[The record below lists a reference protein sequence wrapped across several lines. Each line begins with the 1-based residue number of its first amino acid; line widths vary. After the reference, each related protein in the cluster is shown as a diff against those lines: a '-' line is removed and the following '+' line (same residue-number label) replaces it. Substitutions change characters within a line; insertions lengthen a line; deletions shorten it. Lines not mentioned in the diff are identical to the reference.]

1 MKFTQIKDYKAEAYE
16 ILNNK
21 SGIIKNV
28 IDNNTIIYS
37 LAIKRNIRGK
47 EALAYIMPKKLEFWN
62 NGNYDMFD
70 VAFKIQN
77 ASEEMY
83 SKIKMIEVRLYKNN
97 KIIAKR
103 VANERSIKK
112 LKEHD
117 IFFGGLNGELNCSF
131 KARKI
136 SERTSFW
143 KSSPY
148 DLTTPDKVEI
158 LLSVFNK
165 NKINTYIVESNYVA

>member
-1 MKFTQIKDYKAEAYE
+1 MKFIQIKDYKANTYE

-21 SGIIKNV
+21 AGVIKSIIN
-28 IDNNTIIYS
+28 NNTIIYS
-37 LAIKRNIRGK
+37 LAIPKIIRGK
-47 EALAYIMPKKLEFWN
+47 EALTYIQPKKLEFWN
-62 NGNYDMFD
+62 NGSYEMFD

-77 ASEEMY
+77 ASEEIY

-103 VANERSIKK
+103 IASEYSIKN

-117 IFFGGLNGELNCSF
+117 VFFGGLNGELNCSF
-131 KARKI
+131 KERKN

-148 DLTTPDKVEI
+148 DLTAPDKVEI